1 MTAVV
6 VGVSLAIGLAG
17 LVFGVCQRV
26 MAVRQLRKLKEM
38 LRRAMDGSFSERQF
52 DETTLSAFEAR
63 FAQYLSGRAAADR
76 KLEEEQGRVAQLS
89 SDIAHQVRTP
99 VANIRLY
106 AQLLEEQPLPEGA
119 APCVRALLAQGDKL
133 ESLTGALFKAS
144 RLEAGIIALHPEQG
158 RLLPLVRRAVSQYT
172 PAARAKRIALHM
184 EDEDAEAVFDPRWTE
199 EALCNLIDNAVKYTP
214 AGGSVEVSVRSY
226 ELFCRVTVSDTGPGI
241 PESEHPKIFR
251 RFYRAPAAEKV
262 PGSGLGLY
270 LAREIAAG
278 EGGYLKV
285 ESRVGEGSRFS
296 IYLPREKR
304 ESLQN

>member
-76 KLEEEQGRVAQLS
+76 KLEEEQGRVAQLI

-106 AQLLEEQPLPEGA
+106 AQLLEEQPLPEEA
-119 APCVRALLAQGDKL
+119 ASCVRALLAQGDKL

-172 PAARAKRIALHM
+172 PAARAKGIALHM

>member
-1 MTAVV
+1 MTAVI
-6 VGVSLAIGLAG
+6 VGVSLALGLAG

-26 MAVRQLRKLKEM
+26 MAARQLRKLSGM

-76 KLEEEQGRVAQLS
+76 KLAEEQGRVAQLI

-144 RLEAGIIALHPEQG
+144 RLEAGIIALQPERG
-158 RLLPLVRRAVSQYT
+158 RLLPLIRRAVSQYA
-172 PAARAKRIALHM
+172 PAARAKRIALKTG
-184 EDEDAEAVFDPRWTE
+184 EEDAEAVFDPRWTE
-199 EALCNLIDNAVKYTP
+199 EALLQPHRQRRQIHPGRRV
-214 AGGSVEVSVRSY
+214 GGSVGAV
-226 ELFCRVTVSDTGPGI
+226 L
-241 PESEHPKIFR
+241 
-251 RFYRAPAAEKV
+251 
-262 PGSGLGLY
+262 
-270 LAREIAAG
+270 
-278 EGGYLKV
+278 
-285 ESRVGEGSRFS
+285 
-296 IYLPREKR
+296 
-304 ESLQN
+304 

>member
-1 MTAVV
+1 MW
-6 VGVSLAIGLAG
+6 GVSLAIGLAG

-76 KLEEEQGRVAQLS
+76 KLAEEQGRVAQLI

-106 AQLLEEQPLPEGA
+106 AQLLEEQPLPERA

-158 RLLPLVRRAVSQYT
+158 RLLPLVRRAVSQYA
-172 PAARAKRIALHM
+172 PAARAKRTV
-184 EDEDAEAVFDPRWTE
+184 ERCVEDAEAVFDPRWTE

>member
-76 KLEEEQGRVAQLS
+76 KLEEEQGRVAQLI

-106 AQLLEEQPLPEGA
+106 AQLLEEQPLPEEA
-119 APCVRALLAQGDKL
+119 ASCVRALLAQGDKL

-172 PAARAKRIALHM
+172 PAARAKGIALHM

-214 AGGSVEVSVRSY
+214 SGGSVAVSVRSY

>member
-1 MTAVV
+1 MTAVI
-6 VGVSLAIGLAG
+6 VGVSLALGLAG
-17 LVFGVCQRV
+17 LIFGVCQRV
-26 MAVRQLRKLKEM
+26 MAARQMRKLSGM
-38 LRRAMDGSFSERQF
+38 LGRAMDGSFSERQF
-52 DETTLSAFEAR
+52 DETILSAFEAC

-76 KLEEEQGRVAQLS
+76 KLAEEQGRVAQLI

-106 AQLLEEQPLPEGA
+106 AQLLEEQPLSEEA
-119 APCVRALLAQGDKL
+119 ASCVRALLAQGDKL

-158 RLLPLVRRAVSQYT
+158 RLLPLVRRAVSQYV
-172 PAARAKRIALHM
+172 PAARAKKIALTAG
-184 EDEDAEAVFDPRWTE
+184 EEDAEAVFDPKWIE

-214 AGGSVEVSVRSY
+214 PGGSVSVSVRSY

-241 PESEHPKIFR
+241 PEGEHPKIFR
-251 RFYRAPAAEKV
+251 RFYRSPSAEKV

>member
-38 LRRAMDGSFSERQF
+38 LRRAMDGSFCERQF

-76 KLEEEQGRVAQLS
+76 KPEEEQGRVAQLI

-106 AQLLEEQPLPEGA
+106 AQLLEEQPLPEEAGS
-119 APCVRALLAQGDKL
+119 CVRALLAQGDKL

-144 RLEAGIIALHPEQG
+144 RLEAGIIALQPERG
-158 RLLPLVRRAVSQYT
+158 RLLPLIRRAASQYA
-172 PAARAKRIALHM
+172 PAARAKRIVLTAG
-184 EDEDAEAVFDPRWTE
+184 EEDAEAVFDPRWTE

-270 LAREIAAG
+270 LARQILALQ
-278 EGGYLKV
+278 GGYIKV
-285 ESRVGEGSRFS
+285 SAAPGKGSTFS
-296 IYLPREKR
+296 LYLLRETGR
-304 ESLQN
+304 I

>member
-76 KLEEEQGRVAQLS
+76 KLEEEQGRVAQLI

-106 AQLLEEQPLPEGA
+106 AQLLEEQPLPEEA
-119 APCVRALLAQGDKL
+119 ASCVRALLAQGDKL

-144 RLEAGIIALHPEQG
+144 RLEAGIIAFIRNREGCCRWSGG
-158 RLLPLVRRAVSQYT
+158 RYPSIPRRPGQRGLRCTS
-172 PAARAKRIALHM
+172 